1 MVLGHL
7 RSEGVRECLTRIDP
21 RNVRIRLAITG
32 HNSFT
37 TSILQPARYLH
48 YLVNLVTKRQL

>member
-48 YLVNLVTKRQL
+48 YLVNLVTKR

>member
-7 RSEGVRECLTRIDP
+7 RSEGVRECLTHIDP